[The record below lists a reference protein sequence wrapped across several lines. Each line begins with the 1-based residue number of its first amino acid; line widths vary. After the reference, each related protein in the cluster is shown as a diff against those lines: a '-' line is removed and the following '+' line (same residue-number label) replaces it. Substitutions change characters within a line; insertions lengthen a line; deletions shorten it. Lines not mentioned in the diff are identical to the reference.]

1 MVDFLVEME
10 KKSRANFPQTFP
22 FPFFVLFFPRQDH
35 PRRPKKTS
43 KTSLSRALPP
53 RPPLAAERRKTESDK
68 MGLPH
73 PFATLLPT
81 RFLLQVF
88 HLIAVLTVVYDA
100 DGISKELVA
109 SQGGDLTGTKASLEA
124 VSWAAIVCLAFDFV
138 GLFLGFSV
146 FSVKVNCFHI
156 MCHFLG
162 ALLVALFVADYWNT
176 ESYTYLFV
184 FFNLLPTS
192 VELYKAITVLRV
204 KVMFSA

>member
-1 MVDFLVEME
+1 M
-10 KKSRANFPQTFP
+10 
-22 FPFFVLFFPRQDH
+22 
-35 PRRPKKTS
+35 
-43 KTSLSRALPP
+43 PP

-162 ALLVALFVADYWNT
+162 ALLVALFVSEYWNT